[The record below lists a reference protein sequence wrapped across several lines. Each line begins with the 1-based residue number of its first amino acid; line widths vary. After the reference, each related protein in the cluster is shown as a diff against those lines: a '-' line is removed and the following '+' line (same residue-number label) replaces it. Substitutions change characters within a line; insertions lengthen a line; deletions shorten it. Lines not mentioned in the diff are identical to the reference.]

1 MEHNLTEKK
10 IIAEARRIFMQK
22 GFESTKMDDIA
33 KACNINRPGLNY
45 YFRTKEK
52 LFEAIYK
59 QAVGTALPSLEK
71 ILNSGKGLE
80 AVTRGVVEIYMR
92 IIRENPSVPYFLLN
106 ECTKDP
112 DRLSIFIKNLGMD
125 IYVRSMENFRKEGK
139 IRDVPLQALLPYND
153 PAHRQQ
159 IHRQRHRRKGD
170 DHRAAMDGLRIGE
183 DLRISKTI
191 TLFNNDRILF
201 SNLRDASRRTRI
213 WPGRN
218 QGHTPAPRAHAPGRE
233 DVARRRRRNRALRI
247 YRQA

>member
-33 KACNINRPGLNY
+33 KACNINRPGPNY

-139 IRDVPLQALLPYND
+139 IRDVPLQALLLYFYSLIMIPPIAN
-153 PAHRQQ
+153 
-159 IHRQRHRRKGD
+159 KF
-170 DHRAAMDGLRIGE
+170 IGNVIDE
-183 DLRISKTI
+183 KETI
-191 TLFNNDRILF
+191 TEQQWTDFV
-201 SNLRDASRRTRI
+201 S
-213 WPGRN
+213 
-218 QGHTPAPRAHAPGRE
+218 E
-233 DVARRRRRNRALRI
+233 KI
-247 YRQA
+247 YEFLKP